1 MEKVLTFTNEQKS
14 LIWNRFVQPA
24 NGTEEEANHFI
35 EVCETFGLNPLLG
48 DIVFQRYETK
58 NGPNTSFITTR
69 DGLLR
74 VATTQEGYVGPPNAN
89 VVREGDTFEFIPSE
103 GSVRHEFGQ
112 KRGPILGAY
121 AVMHHKRFRPVAVFV
136 DFLEYFQANSGE
148 LNSKYKNKN
157 VWDKM
162 PSAMIQKIAEVF
174 VLRRQFPLGGLY
186 TREEMSIDEGFNDNS
201 GNADIPDQSNPA
213 PQKQNEVVENQH
225 TPTASFQKPK
235 ENVFEG
241 VFILQSFEKGISPQ
255 NVTFAKLNVMDKAT
269 NEVNLVLVKEQEETI
284 DSLSRVQTG
293 QELSLVIKNESG
305 FNFLEKF
312 SYVQTD
318 EQNVQTELESNQTES
333 VQGPVQQEN
342 QIASEPIESL
352 DAFIMEKY
360 EPGKTPAGVFFAKMY
375 VKNIADNKQSMVF
388 AQGHEA
394 VETTKHLSVGDEFA
408 MQTRTENGFTFFV
421 KLRDADKRSA

>member
-1 MEKVLTFTNEQKS
+1 M
-14 LIWNRFVQPA
+14 IWNRFVQPA
-24 NGTEEEANHFI
+24 KGTQEEANHFI

-136 DFLEYFQANSGE
+136 DFQEYFQANSGE
-148 LNSKYKNKN
+148 INSRYNNKN

-186 TREEMSIDEGFNDNS
+186 TREEMSLEENDNGNS
-201 GNADIPDQSNPA
+201 GNADIPNQSNPA
-213 PQKQNEVVENQH
+213 REKQTEVAEQQQ
-225 TPTASFQKPK
+225 TPVAPAQQPK
-235 ENVFEG
+235 ENAVEG
-241 VFILQSFEKGISPQ
+241 VFILQSFEKGVSPQ
-255 NVTFAKLNVMDKAT
+255 NVPFAKLNVMNKAS
-269 NEVNLVLVKEQEETI
+269 NEVSLVLVKENEETI
-284 DSLSRVQTG
+284 DSLTYVQLG
-293 QELSLVIKNESG
+293 AELSMVIKNESG
-305 FNFLEKF
+305 FNFLETF
-312 SYVQTD
+312 TLIQTD
-318 EQNVQTELESNQTES
+318 EQNIQVESAPEQTKPIPKEEQLVSDSAEPLE
-333 VQGPVQQEN
+333 
-342 QIASEPIESL
+342 
-352 DAFIMEKY
+352 AFIMEKY
-360 EPGKTPAGVFFAKMY
+360 EPGTTPAGVAFAKMY

-388 AQGHEA
+388 AQGQEA
-394 VETTKHLSVGDEFA
+394 VEKTKHLSKGSEFA
-408 MQTRTENGFTFFV
+408 METRIENGFTFFV
-421 KLRDADKRSA
+421 KLEDADKRSA

>member
-1 MEKVLTFTNEQKS
+1 MVYMEKVLTFTNEQKS

-24 NGTEEEANHFI
+24 NGTQEEANHFI

-74 VATTQEGYVGPPNAN
+74 VATMQDGYVGPPNAN

-121 AVMHHKRFRPVAVFV
+121 AVLHHKRFRPVAVFV
-136 DFLEYFQANSGE
+136 DFQEYFQANSGE
-148 LNSKYKNKN
+148 LNSKYGNKN
-157 VWDKM
+157 TWDKM

-186 TREEMSIDEGFNDNS
+186 TREEMSIEEGFTDNS
-201 GNADIPDQSNPA
+201 GGADDPKQSEPA
-213 PQKQNEVVENQH
+213 PKKKSEVVANEQ
-225 TPTASFQKPK
+225 TPAAAVQKPK
-235 ENVFEG
+235 GDASRG

-255 NVTFAKLNVMDKAT
+255 KVPFAKMNVMDQAT
-269 NEVNLVLVKEQEETI
+269 NEVSLVLVKENQEMI
-284 DSLSRVQTG
+284 DSLSQVQMG
-293 QELSLVIKNESG
+293 RELSLVIKNESG
-305 FNFLEKF
+305 FNFLEEF
-312 SYVQTD
+312 TLIQVAGQSVQV
-318 EQNVQTELESNQTES
+318 ESEPKQTEPVLQETHLTS
-333 VQGPVQQEN
+333 GP
-342 QIASEPIESL
+342 AEPL
-352 DAFIMEKY
+352 DSFIMEKY
-360 EPGKTPAGVFFAKMY
+360 EPGTTPAGVPFAKMY
-375 VKNIADNKQSMVF
+375 VKNVVDHKQSMVF

-394 VETTKHLSVGDEFA
+394 VEKTKHLSAGSEFA
-408 MQTRTENGFTFFV
+408 MQTRVENGFTFFV
-421 KLRDADKRSA
+421 KLKDANKRSA

>member
-24 NGTEEEANHFI
+24 KGTQEEANHFI

-136 DFLEYFQANSGE
+136 DFQEYFQANSGE
-148 LNSKYKNKN
+148 INSRYNNKN

-186 TREEMSIDEGFNDNS
+186 TREEMSLEENDNGNS
-201 GNADIPDQSNPA
+201 GNADIPNQSNPA
-213 PQKQNEVVENQH
+213 REKQTEVAEQQQ
-225 TPTASFQKPK
+225 TPVAPAQQPK
-235 ENVFEG
+235 ENAVEG
-241 VFILQSFEKGISPQ
+241 VFILQSFEKGVSPQ
-255 NVTFAKLNVMDKAT
+255 NVPFAKLNVMNKAS
-269 NEVNLVLVKEQEETI
+269 NEVSLVLVKENEETI
-284 DSLSRVQTG
+284 DSLTYVQLG
-293 QELSLVIKNESG
+293 AELSMVIKNESG
-305 FNFLEKF
+305 FNFLETF
-312 SYVQTD
+312 TLIQTD
-318 EQNVQTELESNQTES
+318 EQNIQVESAPEQTKPIPKEEQLVSDSAEPLE
-333 VQGPVQQEN
+333 
-342 QIASEPIESL
+342 
-352 DAFIMEKY
+352 AFIMEKY
-360 EPGKTPAGVFFAKMY
+360 EPGTTPAGVAFAKMY

-388 AQGHEA
+388 AQGQEA
-394 VETTKHLSVGDEFA
+394 VEKTKHLSKGSEFA
-408 MQTRTENGFTFFV
+408 METRIENGFTFFV
-421 KLRDADKRSA
+421 KLEDADKRSA

>member
-1 MEKVLTFTNEQKS
+1 MTFTNEQKS

-24 NGTEEEANHFI
+24 KGTQEEANHFI

-136 DFLEYFQANSGE
+136 DFQEYFQANSGE
-148 LNSKYKNKN
+148 INSRYNNKN

-186 TREEMSIDEGFNDNS
+186 TREEMSLEENDNGNS
-201 GNADIPDQSNPA
+201 GNADIPNQSNPA
-213 PQKQNEVVENQH
+213 REKQTEVAEQQQ
-225 TPTASFQKPK
+225 TPVAPAQQPK
-235 ENVFEG
+235 ENAVEG
-241 VFILQSFEKGISPQ
+241 VFILQSFEKGVSPQ
-255 NVTFAKLNVMDKAT
+255 NVPFAKLNVMNKAS
-269 NEVNLVLVKEQEETI
+269 NEVSLVLVKENEETI
-284 DSLSRVQTG
+284 DSLTYVQLG
-293 QELSLVIKNESG
+293 AELSMVIKNESG
-305 FNFLEKF
+305 FNFLETF
-312 SYVQTD
+312 TLIQTD
-318 EQNVQTELESNQTES
+318 EQNIQVESAPEQTKPIPKEEQLVSDSAEPLE
-333 VQGPVQQEN
+333 
-342 QIASEPIESL
+342 
-352 DAFIMEKY
+352 AFIMEKY
-360 EPGKTPAGVFFAKMY
+360 EPGTTPAGVAFAKMY

-388 AQGHEA
+388 AQGQEA
-394 VETTKHLSVGDEFA
+394 VEKTKHLSKGSEFA
-408 MQTRTENGFTFFV
+408 METRIENGFTFFV
-421 KLRDADKRSA
+421 KLEDADKRSA

>member
-24 NGTEEEANHFI
+24 KGTQEEANHFI

-136 DFLEYFQANSGE
+136 DFQEYFQANSGE
-148 LNSKYKNKN
+148 LNSRYNNKN

-186 TREEMSIDEGFNDNS
+186 TREEMSLEENDNGNS
-201 GNADIPDQSNPA
+201 GNADIPNQSNPA
-213 PQKQNEVVENQH
+213 PEKQTEVAEQQQ
-225 TPTASFQKPK
+225 TPVAPVQQPK
-235 ENVFEG
+235 ETAVEG
-241 VFILQSFEKGISPQ
+241 VFILQSFEKGVSPQ
-255 NVTFAKLNVMDKAT
+255 NVPFAKLNVMNKASS
-269 NEVNLVLVKEQEETI
+269 EVSLVLVKEKEDTI
-284 DSLSRVQTG
+284 ESLSHVETG

-305 FNFLEKF
+305 FNFLEAFTLIQSK
-312 SYVQTD
+312 
-318 EQNVQTELESNQTES
+318 EKNVQEESVPEQTET
-333 VQGPVQQEN
+333 VQKEN
-342 QIASEPIESL
+342 QLASDSADPIET
-352 DAFIMEKY
+352 FIMEKY
-360 EPGKTPAGVFFAKMY
+360 EPGTTPGGINFAKMY
-375 VKNIADNKQSMVF
+375 VKNITDNKQSMVF
-388 AQGHEA
+388 AQGEEA
-394 VETTKHLSVGDEFA
+394 VEKTRHLSQGSEFA
-408 MQTRTENGFTFFV
+408 MQTRIENGFTFFV

>member
-186 TREEMSIDEGFNDNS
+186 TREEMSIDEDFS
-201 GNADIPDQSNPA
+201 GNADIPEQSNPA
-213 PQKQNEVVENQH
+213 PQKQNEVGENEH
-225 TPTASFQKPK
+225 TPTASIQKPK
-235 ENVFEG
+235 ENTVEG

-255 NVTFAKLNVMDKAT
+255 NVPFAKLNVMDKAT
-269 NEVNLVLVKEQEETI
+269 NEVSLVLVKEKEEII

-293 QELSLVIKNESG
+293 QELSLVIKSESG

-312 SYVQTD
+312 SYFQTD
-318 EQNVQTELESNQTES
+318 EQNVQTGPES
-333 VQGPVQQEN
+333 VQEPVQQEN
-342 QIASEPIESL
+342 QLTSEPTEPL
-352 DAFIMEKY
+352 DTFIMEKY
-360 EPGKTPAGVFFAKMY
+360 EQGTTPAGVSFAKMY
-375 VKNIADNKQSMVF
+375 VKNIADNKQLMVF

-394 VETTKHLSVGDEFA
+394 VEKTKYLSEGSEFA

-421 KLRDADKRSA
+421 KLRDVDKRSA

>member
-1 MEKVLTFTNEQKS
+1 MEKVLSFTNEQKS

-24 NGTEEEANHFI
+24 KGTQEEANHFI

-136 DFLEYFQANSGE
+136 DFQEYFQANSGE
-148 LNSKYKNKN
+148 LNSRYNNKN

-186 TREEMSIDEGFNDNS
+186 TREEMSLEENDNGNS
-201 GNADIPDQSNPA
+201 GYADIPNQSNPA
-213 PQKQNEVVENQH
+213 RQKQNEVVEHQH
-225 TPTASFQKPK
+225 APEAPIQQSK
-235 ENVFEG
+235 ENAVEG
-241 VFILQSFEKGISPQ
+241 VFILQSFEKGVSPQ
-255 NVTFAKLNVMDKAT
+255 NVPFAKLNVLNKAT
-269 NEVNLVLVKEQEETI
+269 NEVSLVLVKEKEETI
-284 DSLSRVQTG
+284 ESLSHVQTG

-305 FNFLEKF
+305 FNFLETF
-312 SYVQTD
+312 TLVQTN
-318 EQNVQTELESNQTES
+318 EQNIQVESAPEQIE
-333 VQGPVQQEN
+333 PIQQET
-342 QIASEPIESL
+342 QLASDSAEPLE
-352 DAFIMEKY
+352 AFIMEKY
-360 EPGKTPAGVFFAKMY
+360 EPGTTPAGVSFAKMY

-388 AQGHEA
+388 AQGQEA
-394 VETTKHLSVGDEFA
+394 VEKTKHLSKGSEFA
-408 MQTRTENGFTFFV
+408 MQTRIENGFTFFV
-421 KLRDADKRSA
+421 KLEDADKRSA

>member
-24 NGTEEEANHFI
+24 NGTQEEANHFI

-112 KRGPILGAY
+112 KRGSILGAY

-148 LNSKYKNKN
+148 LNSKYGNKN

-186 TREEMSIDEGFNDNS
+186 TREEMSLEENDNGNS
-201 GNADIPDQSNPA
+201 GNADIPNQSNPA
-213 PQKQNEVVENQH
+213 PEKQSEVVEHQQ
-225 TPTASFQKPK
+225 TPEAPIQQPK
-235 ENVFEG
+235 ENAVEG
-241 VFILQSFEKGISPQ
+241 VFILQSFEKGVSPQ
-255 NVTFAKLNVMDKAT
+255 NVPFAKLNVMNKASS
-269 NEVNLVLVKEQEETI
+269 EVSLVLVKEKEEI
-284 DSLSRVQTG
+284 IESLSHVQMGT
-293 QELSLVIKNESG
+293 ELSLVIKNESG
-305 FNFLEKF
+305 FNFLETF
-312 SYVQTD
+312 TLVQME
-318 EQNVQTELESNQTES
+318 EQNVQVESAPEQAES
-333 VQGPVQQEN
+333 VQNEKQLV
-342 QIASEPIESL
+342 SESAEPL
-352 DAFIMEKY
+352 GAFIMEKY
-360 EPGKTPAGVFFAKMY
+360 ELGTTPAGVSFAKMY
-375 VKNIADNKQSMVF
+375 VKNIADKKQSMVF
-388 AQGHEA
+388 AQGQEA
-394 VETTKHLSVGDEFA
+394 VEKTKHLSEGSEFA
-408 MQTRTENGFTFFV
+408 MQTRIENGFTFFV
-421 KLRDADKRSA
+421 KLEDADKRSA

>member
-1 MEKVLTFTNEQKS
+1 VEKVLTFTNEQKS

-24 NGTEEEANHFI
+24 KGTQEEANHFI

-136 DFLEYFQANSGE
+136 DFQEYFQANSGE
-148 LNSKYKNKN
+148 LNSRYNNKN

-186 TREEMSIDEGFNDNS
+186 TREEMSLEENDNGNR
-201 GNADIPDQSNPA
+201 GNADIPNQSNPA
-213 PQKQNEVVENQH
+213 PQKQNEVVEHQL
-225 TPTASFQKPK
+225 TPEAPIQQPK
-235 ENVFEG
+235 ENAVEG
-241 VFILQSFEKGISPQ
+241 VFILQSFEKGVSPQ
-255 NVTFAKLNVMDKAT
+255 NVPFAKLNVLNKVN
-269 NEVNLVLVKEQEETI
+269 NEVNLVLVKEKEETI
-284 DSLSRVQTG
+284 ESLSHVQTG

-305 FNFLEKF
+305 FNFLEAF
-312 SYVQTD
+312 TLVQTN
-318 EQNVQTELESNQTES
+318 EQNIQVESAPEQTEPAQK
-333 VQGPVQQEN
+333 EN
-342 QIASEPIESL
+342 QLASDSAEPL
-352 DAFIMEKY
+352 QAFIMEKY
-360 EPGKTPAGVFFAKMY
+360 EPGTTPAGVSFAKMY
-375 VKNIADNKQSMVF
+375 VKSISDNKQSMVF
-388 AQGHEA
+388 AQGQEA
-394 VETTKHLSVGDEFA
+394 VEKTKHLSEGSEFA
-408 MQTRTENGFTFFV
+408 MQTRIENGFTFFV
-421 KLRDADKRSA
+421 KLEDADKRSA

>member
-24 NGTEEEANHFI
+24 KGTQEEANHFI

-74 VATTQEGYVGPPNAN
+74 VATAQEGYVGPPNAN

-112 KRGPILGAY
+112 KRGQILGAY

-136 DFLEYFQANSGE
+136 DFQEYFQANSGE
-148 LNSKYKNKN
+148 LNNRYGNKN
-157 VWDKM
+157 VWDRM

-186 TREEMSIDEGFNDNS
+186 TREEMSLEENDNGNS
-201 GNADIPDQSNPA
+201 GNMDVPMKSNPA
-213 PQKQNEVVENQH
+213 PIKPDKVAGNQQI
-225 TPTASFQKPK
+225 TETSAQQS
-235 ENVFEG
+235 NDSSLEG

-255 NVTFAKLNVMDKAT
+255 KVPFAKLNVLDKAT
-269 NEVNLVLVKEQEETI
+269 NEVSLVLVKGKEDVIE
-284 DSLSRVQTG
+284 SLSHVQMG
-293 QELSLVIKNESG
+293 HELALVIKKENG
-305 FNFLEKF
+305 FNFLESY
-312 SYVQTD
+312 SYVQGND
-318 EQNVQTELESNQTES
+318 QS
-333 VQGPVQQEN
+333 VQSETQLQSEQREPVQAPVPQEN
-342 QIASEPIESL
+342 ETASEPL
-352 DAFIMEKY
+352 DAFILEKY
-360 EPGKTPAGVFFAKMY
+360 EQGTTPAGISFAKMY
-375 VKNIADNKQSMVF
+375 VKNLASNAQTMVF
-388 AQGHEA
+388 AQGEEA
-394 VETTKHLSVGDEFA
+394 VQKTKHLSEGEKFT
-408 MQTRTENGFTFFV
+408 MQTRTENGFTFFE
-421 KLRDADKRSA
+421 KLGDADKGVA

>member
-1 MEKVLTFTNEQKS
+1 MGKVLTFTNEQKS

-24 NGTEEEANHFI
+24 NGTQEEANHFI

-48 DIVFQRYETK
+48 DIVFQRYETR

-112 KRGPILGAY
+112 KRGQILGAY

-136 DFLEYFQANSGE
+136 DFQEYFQANSGE

-186 TREEMSIDEGFNDNS
+186 TREEMSIDEGFNDDS
-201 GNADIPDQSNPA
+201 GNEDIPNQSNPA
-213 PQKQNEVVENQH
+213 RQKQSEVAENEQPPALTV
-225 TPTASFQKPK
+225 QKPR
-235 ENVFEG
+235 ENTVEG

-255 NVTFAKLNVMDKAT
+255 NVPFAKLNVMDKAT
-269 NEVNLVLVKEQEETI
+269 NEVSLVLVKEKEETI
-284 DSLSRVQTG
+284 NSLSQVQMG
-293 QELSLVIKNESG
+293 KELSLVIKNESG

-312 SYVQTD
+312 SYVQTK
-318 EQNVQTELESNQTES
+318 EQNVQTEPDSQTETFQES
-333 VQGPVQQEN
+333 VQQEN
-342 QIASEPIESL
+342 QIASEPTEPH

-360 EPGKTPAGVFFAKMY
+360 EPGTTPAGVSFAKMY
-375 VKNIADNKQSMVF
+375 VKNITDNKQSMVF
-388 AQGHEA
+388 AQGNEA
-394 VETTKHLSVGDEFA
+394 VEKTKHLSKGSEFA

-421 KLRDADKRSA
+421 KLKDTDKRSA

>member
-24 NGTEEEANHFI
+24 KGTQEEANHFI

-136 DFLEYFQANSGE
+136 DFQEYFQANSGE
-148 LNSKYKNKN
+148 LNSRYNNKN

-186 TREEMSIDEGFNDNS
+186 TREEMSLEENDNGNS
-201 GNADIPDQSNPA
+201 GNADIPNQSNPA
-213 PQKQNEVVENQH
+213 PEKQTEVAEQQQ
-225 TPTASFQKPK
+225 TPVAPVQQPK
-235 ENVFEG
+235 ENAVEG
-241 VFILQSFEKGISPQ
+241 VFILQSFEKGVSPQ
-255 NVTFAKLNVMDKAT
+255 NVPFAKLNVMNKASS
-269 NEVNLVLVKEQEETI
+269 EVSLVLVKENEETI
-284 DSLSRVQTG
+284 DSLSQVEMG

-305 FNFLEKF
+305 FNFLETF
-312 SYVQTD
+312 TLVQME
-318 EQNVQTELESNQTES
+318 EQNVQVESAPEQTE
-333 VQGPVQQEN
+333 PVQNESQLVSN
-342 QIASEPIESL
+342 SAEPLE
-352 DAFIMEKY
+352 AFIMEKY
-360 EPGKTPAGVFFAKMY
+360 EPGTTPAGVSFAKMY
-375 VKNIADNKQSMVF
+375 VKNIADDKQSMVF
-388 AQGHEA
+388 AQGQEA
-394 VETTKHLSVGDEFA
+394 VEKTKHLSEGSEFA
-408 MQTRTENGFTFFV
+408 MQTRIENGFTFFV
-421 KLRDADKRSA
+421 KLEDADKRSA

>member
-1 MEKVLTFTNEQKS
+1 M
-14 LIWNRFVQPA
+14 PA
-24 NGTEEEANHFI
+24 KGTQEEANHFI

-136 DFLEYFQANSGE
+136 DFQEYFQANSGE
-148 LNSKYKNKN
+148 LNSKYGNKN
-157 VWDKM
+157 TWDKM

-186 TREEMSIDEGFNDNS
+186 TREEMSLEENDNGNS
-201 GNADIPDQSNPA
+201 GNMDVPMKSNPA
-213 PQKQNEVVENQH
+213 PNKQDVVAGNQQIPEPNTQQSNDENI
-225 TPTASFQKPK
+225 
-235 ENVFEG
+235 EG
-241 VFILQSFEKGISPQ
+241 VFILQSFEKGVSPQ
-255 NVTFAKLNVMDKAT
+255 KVPFAKLNVMDKSS
-269 NEVNLVLVKEQEETI
+269 NEISLVLVKGKQDVI
-284 DSLSRVQTG
+284 DSLSHIQMG
-293 QELSLVIKNESG
+293 QELALVIKKESG
-305 FNFLEKF
+305 FNFLEEF
-312 SYVQTD
+312 SYIQVNEQPVQS
-318 EQNVQTELESNQTES
+318 ESIQNESIQE
-333 VQGPVQQEN
+333 PVQQEKE
-342 QIASEPIESL
+342 IETASEPL

-360 EPGKTPAGVFFAKMY
+360 EQGTTPGGVSFAKMY
-375 VKNIADNKQSMVF
+375 VKSLASNTQSMVF
-388 AQGHEA
+388 AQGQGA
-394 VETTKHLSVGDEFA
+394 VQKTHHLSEGDKFT
-408 MQTRTENGFTFFV
+408 MQTRTENGFTFFE
-421 KLRDADKRSA
+421 KLGDADKGVA

>member
-186 TREEMSIDEGFNDNS
+186 TREEMSLEENNNGNS
-201 GNADIPDQSNPA
+201 GNMDVPMQPDPA
-213 PQKQNEVVENQH
+213 PQKQNEVAENQH
-225 TPTASFQKPK
+225 TPATSVQKPK
-235 ENVFEG
+235 ENTVEG
-241 VFILQSFEKGISPQ
+241 VFILQSFEKGVSPQ
-255 NVTFAKLNVMDKAT
+255 NVPFAKLNVMDKAT
-269 NEVNLVLVKEQEETI
+269 NEVSLILVKEKEETI
-284 DSLSRVQTG
+284 DSLSRVQMG

-318 EQNVQTELESNQTES
+318 EQNVQTESES
-333 VQGPVQQEN
+333 VQEPVQQEN
-342 QIASEPIESL
+342 QMTSEPTEPL
-352 DAFIMEKY
+352 DTFIMEKY
-360 EPGKTPAGVFFAKMY
+360 EPGKTPAGVSFAKMY

-394 VETTKHLSVGDEFA
+394 VENTKHLSVGNEFA